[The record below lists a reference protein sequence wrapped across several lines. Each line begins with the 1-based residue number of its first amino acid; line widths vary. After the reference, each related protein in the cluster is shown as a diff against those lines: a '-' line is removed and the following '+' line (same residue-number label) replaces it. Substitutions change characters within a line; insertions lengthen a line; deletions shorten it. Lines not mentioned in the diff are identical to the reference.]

1 MLSARTFLVLLVTA
15 LLAGLAP
22 AADADPPDPTW
33 IGGFWDDDDFDT
45 VVVYIA
51 NTAAILAAA
60 GVDVEPFLISI
71 ARVEPAGPD
80 FIPTHLRSDSHPRA
94 PPVSSSS
101 HC

>member
-1 MLSARTFLVLLVTA
+1 
-15 LLAGLAP
+15 
-22 AADADPPDPTW
+22 
-33 IGGFWDDDDFDT
+33 
-45 VVVYIA
+45 
-51 NTAAILAAA
+51 
-60 GVDVEPFLISI
+60 VEPFLISI